1 MVGIDIAKDFH
12 VAQAATCRGVVLSR
26 HALRVSN
33 SAEGFAHLLEAVRQW
48 QATYQL
54 SDVIVGMES
63 TGHYWLN
70 LAHWLTDHGL
80 EVVLVNPATTKR
92 NKENRDNSP
101 AKNDRNDAAVIADL
115 VGRGYYAPYQFPAPI
130 FARLQV
136 LVKARERLVGD
147 GTRLQNRLH
156 GWLDVWFPEYASVFG
171 DLVSPRSLAT
181 LHRFPTPADLHGL
194 SPDQVVE
201 DWRDQG
207 MARPGGAVGR
217 RVAQA
222 LLTVAR
228 GSIGNAQALIEA
240 KAELG
245 WLLQQYDA
253 LRAQQTVFEDQI
265 TALLP
270 EVPGAD
276 VLPSVGLSPLQCGTL
291 LGYAGDLSRFDH
303 GNQLLR
309 LAGMNLITSVR
320 QISGESD
327 TVQTRQCLFA
337 QSAVLER
344 VESDPTFARLPCLAS
359 APCAG
364 SRVDGHGLP
373 HETHRETGP
382 DSGGLSANAH
392 ALCTARRADHGEC
405 LIPPPRE
412 HAGDF
417 SPAPRR
423 SPRGRP
429 SRGLLSRDIAWGA
442 ARHPSRLDER
452 FAALIGSPLGQ
463 PPGHHRIMAS

>member
-1 MVGIDIAKDFH
+1 MKCNSQWALNQRVERVTTDTLVVGIDIAKDFH

-54 SDVIVGMES
+54 SEVIVGMES

-70 LAHWLTDHGL
+70 LAHWLADHGL

-101 AKNDRNDAAVIADL
+101 AKNDPKDAAVIADL

-194 SPDQVVE
+194 SLDQVVE
-201 DWRDQG
+201 GWRDQG

-222 LLTVAR
+222 LLTAAR
-228 GSIGNAQALIEA
+228 GSIGNAQALVEA

-309 LAGMNLITSVR
+309 LAGMNLITS
-320 QISGESD
+320 QSGKSQGKV
-327 TVQTRQCLFA
+327 TLSKRG
-337 QSAVLER
+337 SAPLRKVLYL
-344 VESDPTFARLPCLAS
+344 SALSLIHHAPTFRAWHQHHVQDQGLTGMAS
-359 APCAG
+359 
-364 SRVDGHGLP
+364 LMK
-373 HETHRETGP
+373 
-382 DSGGLSANAH
+382 
-392 ALCTARRADHGEC
+392 
-405 LIPPPRE
+405 
-412 HAGDF
+412 
-417 SPAPRR
+417 
-423 SPRGRP
+423 
-429 SRGLLSRDIAWGA
+429 
-442 ARHPSRLDER
+442 
-452 FAALIGSPLGQ
+452 LIGKLARILVALVRTHTPFA
-463 PPGHHRIMAS
+463 PPAAQIMASASSRRPENTQGISPLHPNARRVAGPARGC